1 MRVVLILI
9 LCGASVAIAATP
21 MIELN
26 DGSRVRGEIVALE
39 NGVYTVESEHL
50 GRIEVRQQDI
60 RRIEYDASAESA
72 AADASRA
79 RIQALQR
86 DLAADGEIFSLI
98 QQLQSDPQLKEILA
112 DPEIMRAVAA
122 GNLAALAANP
132 KFMQLMN
139 NPNIRAITSKVTG
152 NPDPR

>member
-1 MRVVLILI
+1 MRLL
-9 LCGASVAIAATP
+9 LTLMLGYASLALAATP
-21 MIELN
+21 VIELS
-26 DGSRVRGEIVALE
+26 DGSRVRGEILALE
-39 NGVYTVESEHL
+39 NGVYTVQSAHL
-50 GRIEVRQQDI
+50 GRIEIRQQDV
-60 RRIEYDASAESA
+60 RRIDYEDSAGGATTEA
-72 AADASRA
+72 QKA

-86 DLAADGEIFSLI
+86 DLAADGEIFALI
-98 QQLQSDPQLKEILA
+98 QRLQSDPQLQEILA

-122 GNLAALAANP
+122 GDLAALSENP